1 MYFSIIGSTF
11 ELQSSEQQDDGVTV
25 ASETVCKTLESGPNF
40 KFIVESSKIEI

>member
-1 MYFSIIGSTF
+1 MTTPHVLSLVI
-11 ELQSSEQQDDGVTV
+11 EQQHDGVTV